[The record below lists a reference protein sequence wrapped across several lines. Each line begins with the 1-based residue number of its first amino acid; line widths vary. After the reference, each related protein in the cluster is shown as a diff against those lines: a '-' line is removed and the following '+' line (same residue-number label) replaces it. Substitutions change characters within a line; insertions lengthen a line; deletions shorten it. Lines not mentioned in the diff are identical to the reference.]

1 VELKGRNISPELG
14 FYNGA
19 VGLVIDI
26 AYNSNESPNSG
37 HLHKYVLVQ
46 FPNYTGPQFLPS
58 IPNVIPIVLSFSSIL
73 LPFLLPHRESLLT
86 LEADNLKE
94 ETQQDSP
101 TQPLVEPLHWEN

>member
-1 VELKGRNISPELG
+1 MEFKGRNISPELG

-26 AYNSNESPNSG
+26 AYNSNKSPNSG

-58 IPNVIPIVLSFSSIL
+58 IPNVIPIVLSFSSFL

-86 LEADNLKE
+86 LEEADNLKE
-94 ETQQDSP
+94 ETQDSHI
-101 TQPLVEPLHWEN
+101 QP